1 MRGIFFEEN
10 SERLGETQEGGASR
24 TGKDGSCGRD
34 GSGGSGG
41 RDGVQAARAERGC
54 GGGSGRWSAVGETR
68 RDFETLG
75 ETRSEGGDG
84 GLKVGKERVVH
95 FFGVGLIY

>member
-1 MRGIFFEEN
+1 MR
-10 SERLGETQEGGASR
+10 
-24 TGKDGSCGRD
+24 
-34 GSGGSGG
+34 
-41 RDGVQAARAERGC
+41 AARAEMDFWGWDF
-54 GGGSGRWSAVGETR
+54 GGETR

-75 ETRSEGGDG
+75 ETGSESGNG

>member
-1 MRGIFFEEN
+1 MKN
-10 SERLGETQEGGASR
+10 SEKLRETRRGCEPHGQRWEGWGASR
-24 TGKDGSCGRD
+24 TG
-34 GSGGSGG
+34 
-41 RDGVQAARAERGC
+41 RDGVRAAQAGMDFW
-54 GGGSGRWSAVGETR
+54 GWDFGGETR

-75 ETRSEGGDG
+75 ETGSESGNG

>member
-1 MRGIFFEEN
+1 MREIFFEEK
-10 SERLGETQEGGASR
+10 LGETRKNSEGCEPHGQR
-24 TGKDGSCGRD
+24 WIF
-34 GSGGSGG
+34 GGE
-41 RDGVQAARAERGC
+41 A
-54 GGGSGRWSAVGETR
+54 R

-95 FFGVGLIY
+95 FFGGGINLLR